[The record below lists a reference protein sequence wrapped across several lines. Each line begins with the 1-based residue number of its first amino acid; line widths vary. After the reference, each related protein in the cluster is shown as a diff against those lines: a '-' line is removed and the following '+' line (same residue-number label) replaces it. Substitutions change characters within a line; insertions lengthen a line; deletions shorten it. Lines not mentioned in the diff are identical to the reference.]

1 MTGPETGA
9 GAARVTDTLAAALEH
24 EHHEIDEGIEQ
35 FVAAER
41 RDSARVEPLRR
52 AIAALRRH
60 IFLEEEFLFG
70 PLRDDGLVAPIFVM
84 LREHG
89 EIWDTLDAIEA
100 RLDRDLEE
108 GVIDQLCRQLLGALE
123 RHNAKEE
130 AIVYPQANVVLDAA
144 ADAGLRAFLAAGRMP
159 DGWTCARAGG

>member
-1 MTGPETGA
+1 MTAPETGA
-9 GAARVTDTLAAALEH
+9 GAASVADTLAAALER
-24 EHHEIDEGIEQ
+24 EHHVIDEGIEE
-35 FVAAER
+35 FLAAER
-41 RDSARVEPLRR
+41 HDSARIEPLRR

-70 PLRDDGLVAPIFVM
+70 PLRDAGLVAPIFVM

-100 RLDRDLEE
+100 RLRPDLDEDA
-108 GVIDQLCRQLLGALE
+108 IDELCRQLLGALA

-130 AIVYPQANVVLDAA
+130 AIVYPQANTVLDAA
-144 ADAGLRAFLAAGRMP
+144 ADAGLRAFLTAGRMP
-159 DGWTCARAGG
+159 DGWTCAQAGG